1 MKRSTIAIYVLSL
14 ALVGILFAW
23 HADHQQLVKLH
34 SEIAPATQIN
44 ESPVF
49 SHVDSRLA
57 SVELEIEHFQR
68 LEDAGVSTLDALLD
82 SFHRHIVLTQQ
93 KTKDTPAEW
102 GTYLA
107 KQSELHARIKQQY
120 ENGADVNIQQIAQ
133 IQEQITYIDS
143 LKNAG

>member
-82 SFHRHIVLTQQ
+82 SFRRHIVLTQQ